1 MSREIAPFGVRM
13 PPKLKEQLLELAQ
26 ENHRSL
32 NAEVVARLERSVR
45 LEQAGAPEEPG
56 RRSGAAAEDQE
67 TMFLELFRQLPE
79 EIRGDF
85 LDTLVKLLRWGI
97 R

>member
-26 ENHRSL
+26 ENRRSL

-45 LEQAGAPEEPG
+45 AEQVGGPEPAGG
-56 RRSGAAAEDQE
+56 GAAAEDQE
-67 TMFLELFRQLPE
+67 TVFLELFRQLPE
-79 EIRGDF
+79 DIRGHF
-85 LDTLVKLLRWGI
+85 LDSLVKLLRWGV